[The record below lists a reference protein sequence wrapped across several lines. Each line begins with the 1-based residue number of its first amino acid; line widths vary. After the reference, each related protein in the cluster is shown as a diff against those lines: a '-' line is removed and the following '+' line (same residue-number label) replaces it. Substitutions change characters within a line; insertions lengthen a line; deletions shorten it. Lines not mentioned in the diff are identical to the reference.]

1 MFQKGQPRQFLAS
14 QAQAQAPRPLSEAT
28 EIYDTD
34 FEDDFSDTEDM
45 SARRSIGSV
54 CRVPLIKP
62 SALNFPDSFVVWHE
76 K

>member
-1 MFQKGQPRQFLAS
+1 MFHKGQARQFLAS
-14 QAQAQAPRPLSEAT
+14 QAQAPRPLSEAT

-54 CRVPLIKP
+54 R
-62 SALNFPDSFVVWHE
+62 ALPQSVSLSWVVLTLCSLA
-76 K
+76 